1 MDWNGIDLGK
11 LVGGSWNAVWM
22 ANVRRVVSSSML
34 VGEVA
39 DDADDANEFE
49 EHCYRSVSV
58 PECAVN
64 VNMGV

>member
-1 MDWNGIDLGK
+1 
-11 LVGGSWNAVWM
+11 M